1 MLNHVRHILQT
12 FGDFF
17 PVTLLTTYLPTDA
30 SVVNPTNALRLNLLF
45 SSICLKCTILL
56 CNLGSFGFQKC
67 PYTLPQIPALH
78 DISFT
83 WMHECLDVTTR
94 DDCTDYSFS
103 EIGFLSI
110 YTSVLMVQ
118 SFHTGLPISTFASL
132 IFHLLIAYSPVF
144 ASTYLLCRY
153 LYPHLFVHLHLSIS
167 HLPIPITSFFLI
179 LYFCLYVFASTY
191 LLCRYLYPISFLS
204 TCIYL
209 SICHQPMPITC
220 FFLLFL
226 LICLYLNCIPF
237 FKKNYNFSLPHFA
250 RKRFVRSSEIFF
262 TS

>member
-1 MLNHVRHILQT
+1 MYYFIVQSWH
-12 FGDFF
+12 
-17 PVTLLTTYLPTDA
+17 
-30 SVVNPTNALRLNLLF
+30 
-45 SSICLKCTILL
+45 
-56 CNLGSFGFQKC
+56 
-67 PYTLPQIPALH
+67 LH

-237 FKKNYNFSLPHFA
+237 LKKITIFLCPISREKDSSDLQRFFSLLSRRLQISFYW
-250 RKRFVRSSEIFF
+250 RSNLLQQKGKIFQGALPKLAIISF
-262 TS
+262 LLTC

>member
-1 MLNHVRHILQT
+1 MK
-12 FGDFF
+12 
-17 PVTLLTTYLPTDA
+17 
-30 SVVNPTNALRLNLLF
+30 
-45 SSICLKCTILL
+45 SS
-56 CNLGSFGFQKC
+56 QH
-67 PYTLPQIPALH
+67 TLPQIPALH

-153 LYPHLFVHLHLSIS
+153 LYP
-167 HLPIPITSFFLI
+167 
-179 LYFCLYVFASTY
+179 
-191 LLCRYLYPISFLS
+191 ISFLS